1 MAQPTQQLP
10 HGVAGPDLPS
20 ARTTERP
27 DDGLT
32 DELRAEL
39 RAMIARRAS
48 LYRELEKH

>member
-1 MAQPTQQLP
+1 MVQTTQPP
-10 HGVAGPDLPS
+10 RRDAANRDASP
-20 ARTTERP
+20 P

-32 DELRAEL
+32 DELREEL